1 MFRLIRIGEQIG
13 SGIPKVISSWK
24 NQHWQL
30 PEFKELVQPGF
41 HTILTLKMTDYLP
54 QEVMSHL
61 QEHLGE
67 KFQRLSADERIIL
80 ALSSLEHGVDHAYL
94 ANYLSCHPADLSKM
108 LQRLT
113 RQKLLNSTR
122 GRYAIYTLPMIG
134 DNSSS
139 IGDNDSKIEPKA
151 PLIGDN
157 NTPLIGDKNSS
168 IENKAHPTEK
178 NSSSQGHDK
187 HHKGHKKALLIGDN
201 DTQIEPKAPLIGDK
215 NTPLIGDKNSSIED
229 NNQSIRDSLGRTIDT
244 SLQHHVYLVEQLEDL
259 TPAYKKEL
267 LSIAQPAREKTRL
280 SAVNMEKI
288 ILSICSQQYV
298 SLSTLSELLNRREDS
313 LRQQYLS
320 GLLKKKALLLA
331 YPHHRRHKKQAYC
344 TAPQQI

>member
-151 PLIGDN
+151 PLIGD
-157 NTPLIGDKNSS
+157 
-168 IENKAHPTEK
+168 
-178 NSSSQGHDK
+178 
-187 HHKGHKKALLIGDN
+187 
-201 DTQIEPKAPLIGDK
+201 K